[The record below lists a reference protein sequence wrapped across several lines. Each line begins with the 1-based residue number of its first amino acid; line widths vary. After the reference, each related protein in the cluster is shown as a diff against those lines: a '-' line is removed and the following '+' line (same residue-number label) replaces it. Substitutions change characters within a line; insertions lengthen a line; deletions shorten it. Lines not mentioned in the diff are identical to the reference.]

1 MRRLFGRR
9 LWIGTS
15 SALLASV
22 LSGAASAILGLCGP
36 FTDVSDASF
45 CPFVLEILTLGI
57 TTGTTATTYDPTSS
71 VTRLQMAA
79 FLSRTVDGALLRG
92 GRRAAMNRFWTPKS
106 IVLGLTTVGAS
117 PNNVRSDGSD
127 LWVASRSGTVSRVHA
142 SDGRLLDTW
151 TGAGA
156 ANDAVLALGQVF
168 VNSYSTPGNLYS
180 IDPTQPAGVVT
191 TLATNLGGS
200 SDGITFDGTRIW
212 TANQASSV
220 SIVTN
225 TGVPPWTVTTVTA
238 GFQVPTGILTDGS
251 NIWVTDYG
259 AGTLLKLASSAA
271 ILSTVTLGGG
281 PAFPAYDGA
290 NIWVPRNGA
299 VSVAVVRA
307 SSGAVLATLTGNGLS
322 LPNSAAFDGER
333 ILVTNYTG
341 NHVSLWKAA
350 DLTPLGSIATGAGT
364 YPVGACSDGV
374 SFWVTFL
381 GSSQLARF

>member
-1 MRRLFGRR
+1 
-9 LWIGTS
+9 
-15 SALLASV
+15 
-22 LSGAASAILGLCGP
+22 
-36 FTDVSDASF
+36 
-45 CPFVLEILTLGI
+45 
-57 TTGTTATTYDPTSS
+57 
-71 VTRLQMAA
+71 
-79 FLSRTVDGALLRG
+79 
-92 GRRAAMNRFWTPKS
+92 
-106 IVLGLTTVGAS
+106 
-117 PNNVRSDGSD
+117 
-127 LWVASRSGTVSRVHA
+127 
-142 SDGRLLDTW
+142 
-151 TGAGA
+151 
-156 ANDAVLALGQVF
+156 
-168 VNSYSTPGNLYS
+168 NLYS

-333 ILVTNYTG
+333 ILVTNYFDT
-341 NHVSLWKAA
+341 VSLWRAS
-350 DLTPLGSIATGAGT
+350 DLSPLGFFSTGT
-364 YPVGACSDGV
+364 DSRPWGACSDGIN
-374 SFWVTFL
+374 FWVVLQGFS
-381 GSSQLARF
+381 GNGRLARF